1 MKLTDAYGDPSGAG
15 WAAIVAAVMLTLT
28 GLVVGISGLC
38 WHAGH
43 VDCLR
48 LHEQTGYPTRMVG
61 TMWGGGCYI
70 FVDGRWIP
78 DTRYRMVD
86 VDQ

>member
-1 MKLTDAYGDPSGAG
+1 MKLRLTDSYGLNDWGF
-15 WAAIVAAVMLTLT
+15 AAIGLGVVAFIVALIFAL
-28 GLVVGISGLC
+28 GGLC
-38 WHAGH
+38 WHADH

-61 TMWGGGCYI
+61 TMWGGGCYVL
-70 FVDGRWIP
+70 VDNRWIP

-86 VDQ
+86 VG

>member
-1 MKLTDAYGDPSGAG
+1 MNSEVRDVIAIMTAIAVTMTAVVFIVIG
-15 WAAIVAAVMLTLT
+15 W
-28 GLVVGISGLC
+28 S
-38 WHAGH
+38 WHADH

-48 LHEQTGYPTRMVG
+48 LHEQTGYPTRMAG

-70 FVDGRWIP
+70 RIDGRWIP

-86 VDQ
+86 MDQ

>member
-1 MKLTDAYGDPSGAG
+1 MHDETRDAISLGAII
-15 WAAIVAAVMLTLT
+15 AMPIVAVIIIIIA
-28 GLVVGISGLC
+28 GFGWG
-38 WHAGH
+38 WHADH

-48 LHEQTGYPTRMVG
+48 LHEQTGYPTRMTG

-70 FVDGRWIP
+70 HIDGRWIP